1 MCKLPEGYKYS
12 PALFWET
19 GIDNPSINSGRFP
32 GALPG
37 LIWCRSEGVLNSF
50 VGVLQAPQ
58 KPSRNN
64 EQRLLKVFGRAATAK
79 QFKYTKF

>member
-12 PALFWET
+12 PALFYET

-37 LIWCRSEGVLNSF
+37 LIWCRSEGVLYSF
-50 VGVLQAPQ
+50 VGVLQAAQ
-58 KPSRNN
+58 KPSRNT
-64 EQRLLKVFGRAATAK
+64 EQWPLKFFGRPATAEDN
-79 QFKYTKF
+79 FSL